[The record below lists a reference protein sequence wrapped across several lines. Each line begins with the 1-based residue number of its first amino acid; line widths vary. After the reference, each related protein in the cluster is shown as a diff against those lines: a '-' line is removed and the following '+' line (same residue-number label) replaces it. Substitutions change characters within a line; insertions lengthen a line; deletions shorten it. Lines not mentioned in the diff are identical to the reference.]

1 MLPDLI
7 TTLIAMVVFLFLFF
21 IVDEVENLV
30 QAMNGLVQI
39 ANEEDSSLELEIEH
53 FLVFALGKVLNFVK
67 WFVVVI
73 VAVAEFIVFVNVGE
87 LIMDEHTELDFPTF
101 LVDLLGDI
109 SNQLIQYVQLFQ
121 PT

>member
-1 MLPDLI
+1 M
-7 TTLIAMVVFLFLFF
+7 
-21 IVDEVENLV
+21 
-30 QAMNGLVQI
+30 
-39 ANEEDSSLELEIEH
+39 
-53 FLVFALGKVLNFVK
+53 
-67 WFVVVI
+67 I

-121 PT
+121 PTEHSMDE

>member
-1 MLPDLI
+1 MLRDLI

-30 QAMNGLVQI
+30 QSMNGLVQI

-67 WFVVVI
+67 
-73 VAVAEFIVFVNVGE
+73 
-87 LIMDEHTELDFPTF
+87 
-101 LVDLLGDI
+101 
-109 SNQLIQYVQLFQ
+109 
-121 PT
+121 